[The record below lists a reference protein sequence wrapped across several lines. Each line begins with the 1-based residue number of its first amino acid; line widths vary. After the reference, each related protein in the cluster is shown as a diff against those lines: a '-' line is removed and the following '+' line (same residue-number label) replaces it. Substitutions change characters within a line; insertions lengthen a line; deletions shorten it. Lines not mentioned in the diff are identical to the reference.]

1 MKSARTPSRPRS
13 HFNTLEFVVTT
24 TSKSA
29 ATVILGVALAGILA
43 IVGISFFALAIALPI
58 SLAVVDQLRI
68 YVTAADMAIATQLSS
83 FAPLFVVVSV
93 GFFVASLATI
103 VKLIQRV
110 DPAPAA

>member
-1 MKSARTPSRPRS
+1 
-13 HFNTLEFVVTT
+13 VTKT
-24 TSKSA
+24 NSA
-29 ATVILGVALAGILA
+29 ATVILGVALAGVLA

-68 YVTAADMAIATQLSS
+68 YVTASDLAIATQLSA
-83 FAPLFVVVSV
+83 FAPLFVVVSI
-93 GFFVASLATI
+93 GFAVASLATI